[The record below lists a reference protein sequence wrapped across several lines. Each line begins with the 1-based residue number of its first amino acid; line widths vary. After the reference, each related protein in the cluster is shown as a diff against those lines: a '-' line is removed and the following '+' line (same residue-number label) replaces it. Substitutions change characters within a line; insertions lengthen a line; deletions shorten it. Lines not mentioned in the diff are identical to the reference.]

1 MPSFLAFKEAFPH
14 TIPLLVGFILVGATF
29 GVLVQQ
35 AGYGFLIAVF
45 MSVFIYAG
53 AVQFLVVGLLGAH
66 ADLLNIFLLVALLNA
81 RQICYA
87 IAMLEP
93 FSASGKRVFYLSHT
107 LTDESFSL
115 LSFAKAKQ
123 SDPQDFMLAVCLLNQ
138 VYWVVGTALGAI
150 LGEGFSLNV
159 EGISFIVAGTFLV
172 IFMEQWRATERHA
185 PALIGLLSALGCFL
199 LFGKTHFLLPTLLVM
214 VSLFIFFKKRLE

>member
-1 MPSFLAFKEAFPH
+1 MPSSLAFKEAFPH

-35 AGYGFLIAVF
+35 AGYGFWVAVF

-53 AVQFLVVGLLGAH
+53 AVQFLVVGLLSAH
-66 ADLLNIFLLVALLNA
+66 ADMLNIFLLVALLNA

-93 FSASGKRVFYLSHT
+93 FNKTRGRIYYLAHT

-115 LSFAKAKQ
+115 LALVKPKQ
-123 SDPQDFMLAVCLLNQ
+123 SDPQDFMLAISMLNQ
-138 VYWVVGTALGAI
+138 IYWVVGTALGAL
-150 LGEGFSLNV
+150 LGEGFTLNV
-159 EGISFIVAGTFLV
+159 EGISFIVTGTFLV
-172 IFMEQWRATERHA
+172 IFMEQWKATQRHA

-199 LFGKTHFLLPTLLVM
+199 LFGKVHFLLPTLLVM
-214 VSLFIFFKKRLE
+214 VCILIFFKRRLE